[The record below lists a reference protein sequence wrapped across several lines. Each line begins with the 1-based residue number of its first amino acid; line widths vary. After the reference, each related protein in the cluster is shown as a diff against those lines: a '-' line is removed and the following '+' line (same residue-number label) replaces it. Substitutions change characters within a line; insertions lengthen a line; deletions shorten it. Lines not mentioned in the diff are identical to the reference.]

1 MMFLAGALHREAFDV
16 RLLAMS
22 ERGELASEAEALGIP
37 VYQLG
42 IDRDSF
48 RASPIGGARSIAAA
62 VGRYRRLTRDVD
74 VVDAWLVPA
83 YTFAGVLQPVSRVP
97 VLLAGRRSS
106 LDVHR
111 TRTRLREAG
120 GAIAMRGVDAIV
132 ANSASAAAEAV
143 DIEHIPADR
152 VHVIRN
158 AVVPVP
164 LSSDERDE
172 LRSAW
177 GVSSDEVLV
186 GCVGNYKPGKGQ
198 ELLVEVATRMRDRF
212 PDVRFRLVGDGDLRP
227 SLEAEI
233 AARGLGRTVALH
245 SGERDAR
252 RLYGAFDIAVQAS
265 DSEGLPNAV
274 LEAAAAARPIVATDV
289 GGTREIITS
298 GQDGILVPKGDVDGL
313 VDGLGLLAADPGLRA
328 RLGTAA
334 GLRAADFSPDRL
346 AEQTGSLYR
355 RLLGVA

>member
-1 MMFLAGALHREAFDV
+1 MMFLASALPRDAFDV

-22 ERGELASEAEALGIP
+22 ERGELATEAEALGIP
-37 VYQLG
+37 VHLLG
-42 IDRDSF
+42 IDRESF
-48 RASPIGGARSIAAA
+48 RASPVGGARSIAAA
-62 VGRYRRLTRDVD
+62 VGRYRRLTHDVD

-111 TRTRLREAG
+111 TRTRLREVAG
-120 GAIAMRGVDAIV
+120 AFAMRGVDAVV

-143 DIEHIPADR
+143 SIEGIPEDR

-158 AVVPVP
+158 AVVAMPMT
-164 LSSDERDE
+164 LDERE
-172 LRSAW
+172 GLRTSW
-177 GVSSDEVLV
+177 GLDGGEVVV

-198 ELLVEVATRMRDRF
+198 ESLIEVATRMRIRF
-212 PDVRFRLVGDGDLRP
+212 PDVRFRLVGDGDSRA

-233 AARGLGRTVALH
+233 AARGLQGVVVLH
-245 SGERDAR
+245 TGEHDAR

-265 DSEGLPNAV
+265 DSEGLPNVV
-274 LEAAAAARPIVATDV
+274 LEAAAAGLPIVATDV
-289 GGTREIITS
+289 GGTREVITD
-298 GQDGILVPKGDVDGL
+298 GQDGILVEKGDVDGL
-313 VDGLGLLAADPGLRA
+313 VEALGALAADPGRRV
-328 RLGTAA
+328 RLGEAA
-334 GLRAADFSPDRL
+334 RRRADDFSPERL